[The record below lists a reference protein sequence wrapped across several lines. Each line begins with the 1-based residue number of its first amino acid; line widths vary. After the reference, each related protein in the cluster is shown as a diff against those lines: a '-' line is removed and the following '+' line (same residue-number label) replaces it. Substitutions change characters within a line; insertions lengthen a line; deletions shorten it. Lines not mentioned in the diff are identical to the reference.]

1 MDLKLAGRLLKY
13 NPADVTRATYVVEYA
28 ERNYS
33 TAEAQQ
39 MYIDASLKETIAA
52 KEIAGILREK
62 TALAATIDT
71 KPSAASGKIDTIKEP
86 KTTEGPVNANQNSI
100 KAKGDA
106 KKAAGFSGGVK
117 NTGLVDTKEQVED
130 LGEEEY
136 DRIKD
141 RKRELGLPG
150 PGDGDEPSN
159 RKPTGG
165 TKGLTP
171 EEQRKAQANSKRAFD
186 TVVKNLRAKHG
197 NNAVLTR
204 KEEVEL
210 TSEGIRRAIKKGVK
224 IAKRVAKDMG
234 PYDPGGSH
242 TIGTLGQPHLGNE
255 DKRAKER
262 AAKKAKKEDVT
273 IEGEQLTEAPNKHS
287 ARPHVAVQA
296 PQKEKPGRDAGAIA
310 KKRLASKP
318 KPSVKAQAKDV
329 AKSAGSAVKKTVKA
343 VGKKAAQTAGKVAGE
358 YSAAKEKSKKAAQ
371 ERSSTKSSSSSDS
384 DKKSETHRKGEELL
398 NRIRSSGGQK
408 KDSSSS
414 TSSSKSSDSNPSK
427 GPKAPTIVT
436 GGDKKKESSSS
447 SSSSS
452 GSTSSGTSSSKGGG
466 VKRAVKKTVG
476 ITARAVSKASGY
488 VASRMGEE
496 TTLETTMDLSRT
508 ERIRRI
514 LGEQETKR
522 HDQNNLRDP
531 EAQSWRDRLGFD
543 LQEDNPTP
551 EQQKKRDVLKQ
562 TKSLTNKG
570 KHKEAS
576 ALFKKHFPN
585 FGK

>member
-33 TAEAQQ
+33 TVEAQQ
-39 MYIDASLKETIAA
+39 MYIDASLKETIAC

-130 LGEEEY
+130 LGEEGY

-159 RKPTGG
+159 RKSTGG

-171 EEQRKAQANSKRAFD
+171 EEQRKAQANSQKAFKL
-186 TVVKNLRAKHG
+186 TVKNLRAKYGH
-197 NNAVLTR
+197 NAVLT
-204 KEEVEL
+204 
-210 TSEGIRRAIKKGVK
+210 
-224 IAKRVAKDMG
+224 
-234 PYDPGGSH
+234 
-242 TIGTLGQPHLGNE
+242 N
-255 DKRAKER
+255 
-262 AAKKAKKEDVT
+262 KEDVT

-358 YSAAKEKSKKAAQ
+358 YSAAKEKSKKAAL
-371 ERSSTKSSSSSDS
+371 EKSSTKSSSSSDS

-398 NRIRSSGGQK
+398 NKIRASGGQK

-488 VASRMGEE
+488 VASRRGEE

-551 EQQKKRDVLKQ
+551 EKQKKRDVLKQ

>member
-33 TAEAQQ
+33 TVEAQQ
-39 MYIDASLKETIAA
+39 MYIDASLKETIAC

-117 NTGLVDTKEQVED
+117 NTGLVDTKEQVEVLD
-130 LGEEEY
+130 EEEY

-150 PGDGDEPSN
+150 PGDGDNPSN
-159 RKPTGG
+159 RKSTGG

-171 EEQRKAQANSKRAFD
+171 EEQRKAQANSQKAFKL
-186 TVVKNLRAKHG
+186 TVKNLRAKYGH
-197 NNAVLTR
+197 NAVLT
-204 KEEVEL
+204 
-210 TSEGIRRAIKKGVK
+210 
-224 IAKRVAKDMG
+224 
-234 PYDPGGSH
+234 
-242 TIGTLGQPHLGNE
+242 N
-255 DKRAKER
+255 
-262 AAKKAKKEDVT
+262 KEDVT

-398 NRIRSSGGQK
+398 NKIRASGGQK

>member
-33 TAEAQQ
+33 TVEAQQ
-39 MYIDASLKETIAA
+39 MYIDASLKETIAC

-117 NTGLVDTKEQVED
+117 NTGLVDTKEQVEVLD
-130 LGEEEY
+130 EEEY

-150 PGDGDEPSN
+150 PGDGDNPSN
-159 RKPTGG
+159 RKSTGG

-171 EEQRKAQANSKRAFD
+171 EEQRKAQANSQKAFKL
-186 TVVKNLRAKHG
+186 TVKNLRAKYGH
-197 NNAVLTR
+197 NAVLT
-204 KEEVEL
+204 
-210 TSEGIRRAIKKGVK
+210 
-224 IAKRVAKDMG
+224 
-234 PYDPGGSH
+234 
-242 TIGTLGQPHLGNE
+242 
-255 DKRAKER
+255 
-262 AAKKAKKEDVT
+262 KKEDVT

-358 YSAAKEKSKKAAQ
+358 YSAAKEKSKKAAL
-371 ERSSTKSSSSSDS
+371 EKSSTKSSSSSDS

-398 NRIRSSGGQK
+398 NKIRASGGQK

-488 VASRMGEE
+488 VASRMGED
-496 TTLETTMDLSRT
+496 TTLETTMALSRT

>member
-33 TAEAQQ
+33 TVEAQQ
-39 MYIDASLKETIAA
+39 MYIDASLKETIAC

-117 NTGLVDTKEQVED
+117 NTGLVDTKEQVEVLD
-130 LGEEEY
+130 EEEY

-150 PGDGDEPSN
+150 PGDGDNPSN
-159 RKPTGG
+159 RKSTGG

-171 EEQRKAQANSKRAFD
+171 EEQRKAQANSQKAFKL
-186 TVVKNLRAKHG
+186 TVKNLRAKYGH
-197 NNAVLTR
+197 NAVLT
-204 KEEVEL
+204 
-210 TSEGIRRAIKKGVK
+210 
-224 IAKRVAKDMG
+224 
-234 PYDPGGSH
+234 
-242 TIGTLGQPHLGNE
+242 N
-255 DKRAKER
+255 
-262 AAKKAKKEDVT
+262 KEDVT

-358 YSAAKEKSKKAAQ
+358 YSAAKEKSKKAAL
-371 ERSSTKSSSSSDS
+371 EKSSTKSSSSSDS

-398 NRIRSSGGQK
+398 NKIRASGGQK

>member
-33 TAEAQQ
+33 TVEAQQ
-39 MYIDASLKETIAA
+39 MYIDASLKETIAC

-117 NTGLVDTKEQVED
+117 NTGLVDTKEEVEVLD
-130 LGEEEY
+130 EEEY

-150 PGDGDEPSN
+150 PGDGDNPSN
-159 RKPTGG
+159 RKSTGG

-171 EEQRKAQANSKRAFD
+171 EEQRKAQANSQKAFKL
-186 TVVKNLRAKHG
+186 TVKNLRAKYGH
-197 NNAVLTR
+197 NAVLT
-204 KEEVEL
+204 
-210 TSEGIRRAIKKGVK
+210 
-224 IAKRVAKDMG
+224 
-234 PYDPGGSH
+234 
-242 TIGTLGQPHLGNE
+242 N
-255 DKRAKER
+255 
-262 AAKKAKKEDVT
+262 KEDVT

-358 YSAAKEKSKKAAQ
+358 YSAAKEKSKKAAL
-371 ERSSTKSSSSSDS
+371 EKSSTKSSSSSDS

-398 NRIRSSGGQK
+398 NKIRASGGQK

>member
-33 TAEAQQ
+33 TVEAQQ
-39 MYIDASLKETIAA
+39 MYIDASLKETIAC

-117 NTGLVDTKEQVED
+117 NTGLVDTKEQVEVLD
-130 LGEEEY
+130 EEEY

-150 PGDGDEPSN
+150 PGDGDNPSN
-159 RKPTGG
+159 RKSTGG

-171 EEQRKAQANSKRAFD
+171 EEQRKAQANSQKAFKL
-186 TVVKNLRAKHG
+186 TVKNLRAKYGH
-197 NNAVLTR
+197 NAVLT
-204 KEEVEL
+204 
-210 TSEGIRRAIKKGVK
+210 
-224 IAKRVAKDMG
+224 
-234 PYDPGGSH
+234 
-242 TIGTLGQPHLGNE
+242 
-255 DKRAKER
+255 
-262 AAKKAKKEDVT
+262 KKEDVT

-358 YSAAKEKSKKAAQ
+358 YSAAKEKSKKAAL
-371 ERSSTKSSSSSDS
+371 EKSSTKSSSSSDS

-398 NRIRSSGGQK
+398 NKIRASGGQK

-531 EAQSWRDRLGFD
+531 EA
-543 LQEDNPTP
+543 
-551 EQQKKRDVLKQ
+551 
-562 TKSLTNKG
+562 
-570 KHKEAS
+570 
-576 ALFKKHFPN
+576 
-585 FGK
+585 

>member
-33 TAEAQQ
+33 TVEAQQ
-39 MYIDASLKETIAA
+39 MYIDASLKETIAC

-117 NTGLVDTKEQVED
+117 NTGLVDTKEQVEVLD
-130 LGEEEY
+130 EEEY

-150 PGDGDEPSN
+150 PGDGDNPSN
-159 RKPTGG
+159 RKSTGG

-171 EEQRKAQANSKRAFD
+171 EEQRKAQANSQKAFKL
-186 TVVKNLRAKHG
+186 TVKNLRAKYGH
-197 NNAVLTR
+197 NAVLT
-204 KEEVEL
+204 
-210 TSEGIRRAIKKGVK
+210 
-224 IAKRVAKDMG
+224 
-234 PYDPGGSH
+234 
-242 TIGTLGQPHLGNE
+242 
-255 DKRAKER
+255 
-262 AAKKAKKEDVT
+262 KKEDVT

-358 YSAAKEKSKKAAQ
+358 YSAAKEKSKKAAL
-371 ERSSTKSSSSSDS
+371 EKSSTKSSSSSDS

-398 NRIRSSGGQK
+398 NKIRASGGQK

>member
-33 TAEAQQ
+33 TVEAQQ
-39 MYIDASLKETIAA
+39 MYIDASLKETIAC

-62 TALAATIDT
+62 TANAATIDN

-86 KTTEGPVNANQNSI
+86 KSTEGPVNAQQNSI

-117 NTGLVDTKEQVED
+117 NTGLVDTKEEVEVLD
-130 LGEEEY
+130 EEEY

-150 PGDGDEPSN
+150 PGDGDNPSN
-159 RKPTGG
+159 RKSTGG

-171 EEQRKAQANSKRAFD
+171 EEQRKAQANSQKAFKL
-186 TVVKNLRAKHG
+186 TVKNLRAKYGH
-197 NNAVLTR
+197 NAVLT
-204 KEEVEL
+204 
-210 TSEGIRRAIKKGVK
+210 
-224 IAKRVAKDMG
+224 
-234 PYDPGGSH
+234 
-242 TIGTLGQPHLGNE
+242 
-255 DKRAKER
+255 
-262 AAKKAKKEDVT
+262 KKEDVT

-358 YSAAKEKSKKAAQ
+358 YSAAKEKSKKAAL
-371 ERSSTKSSSSSDS
+371 EKSSTKSSSSSDS
-384 DKKSETHRKGEELL
+384 DSKKSETHRKGEELL
-398 NRIRSSGGQK
+398 NKIRSSGGQK

-414 TSSSKSSDSNPSK
+414 TSTLSKSSSKSS
-427 GPKAPTIVT
+427 GPKAPTVVT

-447 SSSSS
+447 SSSS
-452 GSTSSGTSSSKGGG
+452 GGGTTSSSSSSTGSKIKRG
-466 VKRAVKKTVG
+466 VKKAVG
-476 ITARAVSKASGY
+476 ISARAVSKASGY

-508 ERIRRI
+508 QRIRRI
-514 LGEQETKR
+514 LGEQETKA

-531 EAQSWRDRLGFD
+531 EASNWRARLGFD
-543 LQEDNPTP
+543 LEEIQEGDNPTP

>member
-33 TAEAQQ
+33 TVEAQQ
-39 MYIDASLKETIAA
+39 MYIDASLKETIAC

-117 NTGLVDTKEQVED
+117 NTGLVDTKEQVEVLD
-130 LGEEEY
+130 EEEY

-159 RKPTGG
+159 RKSTGG

-171 EEQRKAQANSKRAFD
+171 EEQRKAQANSQKAFKL
-186 TVVKNLRAKHG
+186 TVKNLRAKYGH
-197 NNAVLTR
+197 NAVLT
-204 KEEVEL
+204 
-210 TSEGIRRAIKKGVK
+210 
-224 IAKRVAKDMG
+224 
-234 PYDPGGSH
+234 
-242 TIGTLGQPHLGNE
+242 N
-255 DKRAKER
+255 
-262 AAKKAKKEDVT
+262 KEDVT

-358 YSAAKEKSKKAAQ
+358 YSAAKEKSKKAAL
-371 ERSSTKSSSSSDS
+371 EKSSTKSSSSSDS

-398 NRIRSSGGQK
+398 NKIRASGGQK

>member
-33 TAEAQQ
+33 TVEAQQ
-39 MYIDASLKETIAA
+39 MYIDASLKETIAC

-117 NTGLVDTKEQVED
+117 NTGLVDTKEQVEVLD
-130 LGEEEY
+130 EEEY

-150 PGDGDEPSN
+150 PGDGDNPSN
-159 RKPTGG
+159 RKSTGG

-171 EEQRKAQANSKRAFD
+171 EEQRKAQANSQKAFKL
-186 TVVKNLRAKHG
+186 TVKNLRAKYGH
-197 NNAVLTR
+197 NAVLT
-204 KEEVEL
+204 
-210 TSEGIRRAIKKGVK
+210 
-224 IAKRVAKDMG
+224 
-234 PYDPGGSH
+234 
-242 TIGTLGQPHLGNE
+242 N
-255 DKRAKER
+255 
-262 AAKKAKKEDVT
+262 KEDVT

-358 YSAAKEKSKKAAQ
+358 YSAAKEKSKKAAL
-371 ERSSTKSSSSSDS
+371 EKSSTKSSSSSDS

-398 NRIRSSGGQK
+398 NKIRASGGQK

-436 GGDKKKESSSS
+436 GGDKKKESSSA

>member
-86 KTTEGPVNANQNSI
+86 KTTEGPVNANQSSI

-117 NTGLVDTKEQVED
+117 NTGLVDTKEQVEVLD
-130 LGEEEY
+130 EEEY

-165 TKGLTP
+165 TRGLTP

-197 NNAVLTR
+197 NNAVLT
-204 KEEVEL
+204 
-210 TSEGIRRAIKKGVK
+210 
-224 IAKRVAKDMG
+224 
-234 PYDPGGSH
+234 
-242 TIGTLGQPHLGNE
+242 
-255 DKRAKER
+255 
-262 AAKKAKKEDVT
+262 KKEDVS

-371 ERSSTKSSSSSDS
+371 ERSSTSTKSSSSSDS
-384 DKKSETHRKGEELL
+384 YKKSETHRKGEELL
-398 NRIRSSGGQK
+398 NKIRSSGGQK

>member
-86 KTTEGPVNANQNSI
+86 KTTEGPVNANQSSI

-117 NTGLVDTKEQVED
+117 NTGLVDTKEQVEVLD
-130 LGEEEY
+130 EEEY

-165 TKGLTP
+165 TRGLTP

-197 NNAVLTR
+197 NNAVLT
-204 KEEVEL
+204 
-210 TSEGIRRAIKKGVK
+210 
-224 IAKRVAKDMG
+224 
-234 PYDPGGSH
+234 
-242 TIGTLGQPHLGNE
+242 
-255 DKRAKER
+255 
-262 AAKKAKKEDVT
+262 KKEDVS

-371 ERSSTKSSSSSDS
+371 ERSSTSTKSSSSSDS

-398 NRIRSSGGQK
+398 NKIRSSGGQK

-531 EAQSWRDRLGFD
+531 ESQSWRDRLGFD

>member
-117 NTGLVDTKEQVED
+117 NTGLVDTKEQVEVLD
-130 LGEEEY
+130 EEEY

-242 TIGTLGQPHLGNE
+242 TIGTLGTPHLGNE

-262 AAKKAKKEDVT
+262 AAKKKGVKEEIEIDEATRLKKEKGYDKGGT
-273 IEGEQLTEAPNKHS
+273 KKAPS
-287 ARPHVAVQA
+287 PVMQAV
-296 PQKEKPGRDAGAIA
+296 IA
-310 KKRLASKP
+310 KIEKEHGKGSIAGRTQQK
-318 KPSVKAQAKDV
+318 KKVKG
-329 AKSAGSAVKKTVKA
+329 AKSTEGT
-343 VGKKAAQTAGKVAGE
+343 GKYLKR
-358 YSAAKEKSKKAAQ
+358 AKEKAAYAAKAKKAGFK
-371 ERSSTKSSSSSDS
+371 STQAYTD
-384 DKKSETHRKGEELL
+384 TVARYGGE
-398 NRIRSSGGQK
+398 
-408 KDSSSS
+408 
-414 TSSSKSSDSNPSK
+414 SNYK
-427 GPKAPTIVT
+427 
-436 GGDKKKESSSS
+436 
-447 SSSSS
+447 
-452 GSTSSGTSSSKGGG
+452 
-466 VKRAVKKTVG
+466 
-476 ITARAVSKASGY
+476 
-488 VASRMGEE
+488 
-496 TTLETTMDLSRT
+496 
-508 ERIRRI
+508 
-514 LGEQETKR
+514 
-522 HDQNNLRDP
+522 
-531 EAQSWRDRLGFD
+531 
-543 LQEDNPTP
+543 
-551 EQQKKRDVLKQ
+551 
-562 TKSLTNKG
+562 KG
-570 KHKEAS
+570 KG
-576 ALFKKHFPN
+576 L
-585 FGK
+585 GT

>member
-33 TAEAQQ
+33 TVEAQQ
-39 MYIDASLKETIAA
+39 MYIDASLKETIAC

-71 KPSAASGKIDTIKEP
+71 KPSAASGKIDTMKEP

-130 LGEEEY
+130 LGEEGY

-159 RKPTGG
+159 RKSTGG

-171 EEQRKAQANSKRAFD
+171 EEQRKAQANSQKAFKL
-186 TVVKNLRAKHG
+186 TVKNLRAKYGH
-197 NNAVLTR
+197 NAVLT
-204 KEEVEL
+204 
-210 TSEGIRRAIKKGVK
+210 
-224 IAKRVAKDMG
+224 
-234 PYDPGGSH
+234 
-242 TIGTLGQPHLGNE
+242 N
-255 DKRAKER
+255 
-262 AAKKAKKEDVT
+262 KEDVT

-358 YSAAKEKSKKAAQ
+358 YSAAKEKSKKAAL
-371 ERSSTKSSSSSDS
+371 EKSSTKSSSSSDS

-398 NRIRSSGGQK
+398 NKIRASGGQK